1 MNLTGNPNQSDSRM
15 SLKLVLISPSG
26 TLLKDNQLHPQL
38 VADLSGVI
46 QRLNLLGVRTA
57 IWSNRRWIDSQ
68 GKKPL
73 EQFFSEQAGC
83 QVEYMRAGTSGF
95 PARRRAGSVT
105 PVLGHFGVSSSETI
119 LVGNGDEDL
128 MAGVNNQLLL
138 ARPGWYPTES
148 EYGFKVASI
157 AELERFCTVFGL
169 RAHPIYWS
177 VNDHGL
183 RVCAMGPYSTKI
195 KEYAGFGADA
205 FRAAKLE
212 QGSLEFWHRLIV
224 SSLYFSGLIFEVKYI
239 ASYPG
244 HARGTKVRAVDE
256 VMTSLGKCF
265 RKTFFPDLIERH
277 ATAPKSA
284 FAGPTQKTFMNQLN
298 TIKLNPYPHP
308 YGSAAARKTPIALQG
323 KTVLI
328 VDDICT
334 NGRSLDCARAYIESA
349 GGDAV
354 SFAWLKTI
362 NSSYLR
368 MDSLPALKPFQVN
381 SVSPEPAST
390 AHGYGD
396 GIVDQEA
403 PAEISILL
411 DKYKAWKV

>member
-1 MNLTGNPNQSDSRM
+1 M
-15 SLKLVLISPSG
+15 SLKLILISPSG
-26 TLLKDNQLHPQL
+26 TLLKDSQLHPQL
-38 VADLSGVI
+38 VTGVSGAI
-46 QRLNLLGVRTA
+46 QRLHKLNVRTA

-68 GKKPL
+68 NKKPL

-83 QVEYMRAGTSGF
+83 QVEYIRAGTAGF
-95 PARRRAGSVT
+95 PARRRAGSVA
-105 PVLGHFGVSSSETI
+105 PVLAHFGVSPSETI
-119 LVGNGDEDL
+119 LVGNGDEDV

-138 ARPGWYPTES
+138 VRPAWYPTVS
-148 EYGFKVASI
+148 EYGFKVTSI
-157 AELERFCTVFGL
+157 AELERFCTIFGL

-177 VNDHGL
+177 VNDAGV
-183 RVCAMGPYSTKI
+183 RAYAMGPYSTKI

-205 FRAAKLE
+205 FRAAKFE
-212 QGSLEFWHRLIV
+212 QGTLEFWHRLVV

-244 HARGTKVRAVDE
+244 HAQGTKVRAVDE

-277 ATAPKSA
+277 TTAVKSA
-284 FAGPTQKTFMNQLN
+284 FAGSAQKTFVNQLN

-308 YGSAAARKTPIALQG
+308 YGKDKPRKTAIGLQG
-323 KTVLI
+323 KAVLI

-334 NGRSLDCARAYIESA
+334 NGRSMDCARAYVEAA
-349 GGDAV
+349 GGEAL

-368 MDSLPALKPFQVN
+368 MNPDPALKPFQTN
-381 SVSPEPAST
+381 TIAQEPASQPY
-390 AHGYGD
+390 AYGD
-396 GIVDQEA
+396 CIQDHDA
-403 PAEISILL
+403 PAEISVLL